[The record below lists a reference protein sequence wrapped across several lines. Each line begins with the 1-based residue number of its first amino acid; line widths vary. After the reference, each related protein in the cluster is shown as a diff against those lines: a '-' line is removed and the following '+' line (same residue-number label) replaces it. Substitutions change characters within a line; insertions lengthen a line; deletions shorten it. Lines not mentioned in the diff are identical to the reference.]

1 MNLEDREVGKSLDVE
16 AEQLCQWAAARA
28 GAIVII
34 PVVGTIALVA
44 NEFYMIER
52 MSKLYGYN
60 LNEKSIGAFIGG
72 LGGAFAGQTLATL
85 LPFAPM
91 QIPIGMAVTYA
102 VGKAAQAWLKNG
114 MKDSAEKYRDIFK
127 AEKENAKNLLP
138 DLKDNALQGIPLG
151 DESKKFKF

>member
-1 MNLEDREVGKSLDVE
+1 
-16 AEQLCQWAAARA
+16 
-28 GAIVII
+28 
-34 PVVGTIALVA
+34 
-44 NEFYMIER
+44 MI
-52 MSKLYGYN
+52 

-114 MKDSAEKYRDIFK
+114 MKDSAEKYRIY
-127 AEKENAKNLLP
+127 
-138 DLKDNALQGIPLG
+138 
-151 DESKKFKF
+151 SKRKKKTQKIYCLT